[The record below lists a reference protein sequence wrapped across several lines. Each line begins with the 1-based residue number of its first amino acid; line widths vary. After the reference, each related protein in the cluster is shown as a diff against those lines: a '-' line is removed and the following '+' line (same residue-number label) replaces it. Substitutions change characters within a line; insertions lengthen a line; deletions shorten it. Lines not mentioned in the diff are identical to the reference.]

1 MSPSCQKS
9 MAPTV
14 NFQMRLSSLQQRFPA
29 FFRAL
34 EPSFPKMASW
44 LLVKA
49 LPQSPVTWNIKEAA
63 KMGRHAWYPA
73 ARRLRRAELG
83 GPHSTSSSCCIM
95 SWKGLTPSKM
105 SGRVFLKMLQIPVD
119 TKEAYLSPEKTEHQI
134 YGGKGPQQD
143 VNSAT
148 DTVCICVPTVHISSA
163 RK

>member
-14 NFQMRLSSLQQRFPA
+14 KFQMRLSSLEQRFPA
-29 FFRAL
+29 FFWAL
-34 EPSFPKMASW
+34 EPSLPKMASR

-63 KMGRHAWYPA
+63 KIGRHAWYPA
-73 ARRLRRAELG
+73 AGRLRQAELG
-83 GPHSTSSSCCIM
+83 GPHRTSSSCCIM
-95 SWKGLTPSKM
+95 SWKGLTPSKT

-119 TKEAYLSPEKTEHQI
+119 TKEAYLSPENTEHQK
-134 YGGKGPQQD
+134 YGGKGSQQD

-148 DTVCICVPTVHISSA
+148 ATVCICVPTVHVSSA